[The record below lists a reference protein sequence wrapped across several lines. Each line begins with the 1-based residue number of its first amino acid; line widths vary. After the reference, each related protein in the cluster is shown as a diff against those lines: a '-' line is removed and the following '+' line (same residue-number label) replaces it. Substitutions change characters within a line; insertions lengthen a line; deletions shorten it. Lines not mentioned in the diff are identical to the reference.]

1 MERDLQV
8 KIRETPDMLK
18 KEMEVRVLTDKVEA
32 AKARLDTIADNVKA
46 GRAAI
51 AEKGYGKLLA
61 ELADDSQAAAAEL
74 SLAAI
79 AKQNSQRIVQ
89 DNLSKVL
96 LDNKV
101 DAKIITEVDAT
112 GKLISTREFAAGAD
126 IVNGQASAL
135 TFAVNQQREAIGKLI
150 TERTQL
156 IKHFELDGGGRQ
168 VLAEGSNVTA
178 TKDGIS
184 YTFTGNDAYAREAA
198 VEMQM
203 KTGSYE
209 EIEAL
214 IALSGGE
221 DNKPMTIMKSGK
233 PVTVMGGRSMSQTI
247 ADAIFANG
255 LQNKGLF
262 FGGRYIN
269 NVARGDVAGEAGLNF
284 GVTMSFVDGKIKAE
298 DIANNDAGA
307 IKRYFAV
314 AEAAKRGNFEP
325 YVGSD
330 PARQRQMLA
339 NIEAFKKTAAQI
351 LDENSDIGKNAA
363 QSTKDE
369 LRKVRDLL

>member
-1 MERDLQV
+1 
-8 KIRETPDMLK
+8 
-18 KEMEVRVLTDKVEA
+18 
-32 AKARLDTIADNVKA
+32 
-46 GRAAI
+46 
-51 AEKGYGKLLA
+51 
-61 ELADDSQAAAAEL
+61 
-74 SLAAI
+74 
-79 AKQNSQRIVQ
+79 
-89 DNLSKVL
+89 
-96 LDNKV
+96 
-101 DAKIITEVDAT
+101 
-112 GKLISTREFAAGAD
+112 
-126 IVNGQASAL
+126 
-135 TFAVNQQREAIGKLI
+135 
-150 TERTQL
+150 
-156 IKHFELDGGGRQ
+156 
-168 VLAEGSNVTA
+168 
-178 TKDGIS
+178 
-184 YTFTGNDAYAREAA
+184 
-198 VEMQM
+198 MQM

-221 DNKPMTIMKSGK
+221 DNKPMTIMKSGR

-307 IKRYFAV
+307 IKRYINV
-314 AEAAKRGNFEP
+314 AKAAQRGNFEP

-339 NIEAFKKTAAQI
+339 NIEAFKATAADI
-351 LDENSDIGKNAA
+351 LDKDSDTGKNAA

-369 LRKVRDLL
+369 LARVLREL